1 LSVRSDDECADSNC
15 VRAGSVP
22 AWCLAWP
29 WYLLGP
35 KVSAKCDDV
44 VCVGG
49 VPGTA
54 EENPCLD
61 LTGALCVLV
70 TQS

>member
-1 LSVRSDDECADSNC
+1 MTSVRIPTVCG
-15 VRAGSVP
+15 RAQFQPG
-22 AWCLAWP
+22 A
-29 WYLLGP
+29 LLGLGIYLAP
-35 KVSAKCDDV
+35 KCDDV